1 MYSPQDQLV
10 ELVRHLE
17 TQGEGENN
25 TLHTP
30 ASQAYVFSAD
40 PLLITE
46 KLQHEPTP
54 PLTKLYHRASRM
66 DADGK
71 LARLLQTIEL
81 RIKTTIGLLTLMW
94 FVLGFVTL
102 FTLLQADVVNF
113 FYVLLCLLGV
123 HTFMLVLW
131 LGWMLFAPRNKPS
144 FLSNFVSPSHLV
156 RHKDRLTQ
164 AAVAVYEAQLQHKGM
179 KWYISRLSHQ
189 FWLASLSG
197 MLCALVFMLLVK
209 NYTFVWQSTLLEHS
223 VIEQLVHSMA
233 WLPQQVGFPIPTDS
247 DIVLAQTDPTH
258 HTQPVAYRWGMLL
271 IGSLLMY
278 GIVPRAVV
286 CLLSL
291 LMLKTQRVPL
301 DIKQP
306 YYQKILDFWQRGVI
320 DPDNSP
326 TETKPIAPTANVTP
340 DKKLVALLEY
350 PYADEHWYQFAVGQT
365 FETSRIEDFGIVDDR
380 DDMDRLAEYLQN
392 NPVQVLLGIPPQALP
407 DRGSMRKLD
416 KMASLATGGLIV
428 QLLPTTQDY
437 LLPADEQKIVDTR
450 REQWETALAER
461 NIGLVRI

>member
-17 TQGEGENN
+17 TSGVTEKDPQKF
-25 TLHTP
+25 
-30 ASQAYVFSAD
+30 VFSAD
-40 PLLITE
+40 PILITE
-46 KLQHEPTP
+46 KLQKEPTP
-54 PLTKLYHRASRM
+54 PLTKLYHRATRI

-94 FVLGFVTL
+94 FVLGFVAL
-102 FTLLQADVVNF
+102 FTLLQADMVNF
-113 FYVLLCLLGV
+113 FYVLVCLLGV
-123 HTFMLVLW
+123 HTLMLVLW
-131 LGWMLFAPRNKPS
+131 LGWLLFAPRNKPN
-144 FLSNFVSPSHLV
+144 FLANFISPSHLV

-164 AAVAVYEAQLQHKGM
+164 SAVAVYEAQLQHKGM

-209 NYTFVWQSTLLEHS
+209 NYTFVWQSTLLENS
-223 VIEQLVHSMA
+223 VIQQIVHWMA
-233 WLPQQVGFPIPTDS
+233 WLPEKVGFAVPTDS
-247 DIVLAQTDPTH
+247 DILQAQNSQNASS
-258 HTQPVAYRWGMLL
+258 QPVAFRWGMLL

-286 CLLSL
+286 WLLSL
-291 LMLKTQRVPL
+291 LMLKTQRLPL

-320 DPDNSP
+320 DPDDSP
-326 TETKPIAPTANVTP
+326 TESKPVAPTAKVTHE
-340 DKKLVALLEY
+340 KKLVALLEY
-350 PYADEHWYQFAVGQT
+350 AYADEFWYQFAVGHD
-365 FETSRIEDFGIVDDR
+365 IENFGIIDDR
-380 DDMDRLAEYLQN
+380 DDMDRLADYLQK

-428 QLLPTTQDY
+428 QLLKPTQDY
-437 LLPADEQKIVDTR
+437 LLPADEQKIIDTR
-450 REQWETALAER
+450 KEQWETALAER
-461 NIGLVRI
+461 NIGIVRY

>member
-1 MYSPQDQLV
+1 MYSPQDQLT

-17 TQGEGENN
+17 EKN
-25 TLHTP
+25 HI
-30 ASQAYVFSAD
+30 FSAD
-40 PLLITE
+40 PILITE
-46 KLQHEPTP
+46 KLQKEPTP
-54 PLTKLYHRASRM
+54 SLTKLYHRATRI

-94 FVLGFVTL
+94 FVLGFVAL
-102 FTLLQADVVNF
+102 FTLLQADMVNF
-113 FYVLLCLLGV
+113 FYVLVCLLGV
-123 HTFMLVLW
+123 HTLMLVLW
-131 LGWMLFAPRNKPS
+131 LGWLLFAPRNKPN
-144 FLSNFVSPSHLV
+144 FLANFISPSHLV

-164 AAVAVYEAQLQHKGM
+164 SAVAVYEAQLQHKGM

-209 NYTFVWQSTLLEHS
+209 NYTFVWQSTLLENS
-223 VIEQLVHSMA
+223 VIQQIVHWMA
-233 WLPQQVGFPIPTDS
+233 WLPEKVGFAVPTDS
-247 DIVLAQTDPTH
+247 DILQAQNSQNASS
-258 HTQPVAYRWGMLL
+258 QPVAFRWGMLL

-286 CLLSL
+286 WLLSL
-291 LMLKTQRVPL
+291 LMLKTQRLPL

-320 DPDNSP
+320 DPDDSP
-326 TETKPIAPTANVTP
+326 TESKPVAPTAKVTHE
-340 DKKLVALLEY
+340 KKLVALLEY
-350 PYADEHWYQFAVGQT
+350 AYADEFWYQFAVGHD
-365 FETSRIEDFGIVDDR
+365 IENFGIIDDR
-380 DDMDRLAEYLQN
+380 DDMDRLADYLQK

-428 QLLPTTQDY
+428 QLLKPTQDY
-437 LLPADEQKIVDTR
+437 LLPADEQKIIDTR
-450 REQWETALAER
+450 KQQWETALAER
-461 NIGLVRI
+461 NIGIVRY

>member
-17 TQGEGENN
+17 TSGVTEKDPQKF
-25 TLHTP
+25 
-30 ASQAYVFSAD
+30 VFSAD
-40 PLLITE
+40 PILITE
-46 KLQHEPTP
+46 KLQNEPTP
-54 PLTKLYHRASRM
+54 PLTKLYHRATRI

-94 FVLGFVTL
+94 FVLGFVAL
-102 FTLLQADVVNF
+102 FTLLQADMVNF
-113 FYVLLCLLGV
+113 FYVLVCLLGV
-123 HTFMLVLW
+123 HTLMLVLW
-131 LGWMLFAPRNKPS
+131 LGWLLFAPRNKPN
-144 FLSNFVSPSHLV
+144 FLANFISPSHLV

-164 AAVAVYEAQLQHKGM
+164 SAVAVYEAQLQHKGM

-209 NYTFVWQSTLLEHS
+209 NYTFVWQSTLLENS
-223 VIEQLVHSMA
+223 VIQQIVHWMA
-233 WLPQQVGFPIPTDS
+233 WLPEKVGFAVPTDS
-247 DIVLAQTDPTH
+247 DILQAQNSQNASS
-258 HTQPVAYRWGMLL
+258 QPVAFRWGMLL

-286 CLLSL
+286 WLLSL
-291 LMLKTQRVPL
+291 LMLKTQRLPL

-320 DPDNSP
+320 DPDDSP
-326 TETKPIAPTANVTP
+326 TESKPVAPTAKVTHE
-340 DKKLVALLEY
+340 KKLVALLEY
-350 PYADEHWYQFAVGQT
+350 AYADEFWYQFAVGHD
-365 FETSRIEDFGIVDDR
+365 IENFGIIDDR
-380 DDMDRLAEYLQN
+380 DDMDRLADYLQK

-428 QLLPTTQDY
+428 QLLKPTQDY
-437 LLPADEQKIVDTR
+437 LLPADEQKIIDTR
-450 REQWETALAER
+450 KQQWETALAER
-461 NIGLVRI
+461 NIGIVRY

>member
-17 TQGEGENN
+17 TSGVTEKD
-25 TLHTP
+25 
-30 ASQAYVFSAD
+30 SQKFVFSAD
-40 PLLITE
+40 PILITE
-46 KLQHEPTP
+46 KLQNEPTP
-54 PLTKLYHRASRM
+54 PLTKLYHRATRI

-94 FVLGFVTL
+94 FVLGFVAL
-102 FTLLQADVVNF
+102 FTLLQADMVNF
-113 FYVLLCLLGV
+113 FYVLVCLLGV
-123 HTFMLVLW
+123 HTLMLVLW
-131 LGWMLFAPRNKPS
+131 LGWLLFAPRNKPN
-144 FLSNFVSPSHLV
+144 FLANFISPNHLV

-164 AAVAVYEAQLQHKGM
+164 SAVAVYEAQLQHKGM

-209 NYTFVWQSTLLEHS
+209 NYTFVWQSTLLENS
-223 VIEQLVHSMA
+223 VIQQIVHWMA
-233 WLPQQVGFPIPTDS
+233 WLPEKVGFAVPTDS
-247 DIVLAQTDPTH
+247 DILQAQNSQNPSS
-258 HTQPVAYRWGMLL
+258 QPVAFRWGMLL

-286 CLLSL
+286 WLLSL
-291 LMLKTQRVPL
+291 LMLKTQRLPL

-320 DPDNSP
+320 DPDDSP
-326 TETKPIAPTANVTP
+326 TETKPVAPTAKVTHE
-340 DKKLVALLEY
+340 KKLVALLEY
-350 PYADEHWYQFAVGQT
+350 AYADEFWYQFAVGHD
-365 FETSRIEDFGIVDDR
+365 IENFGIIDDR
-380 DDMDRLAEYLQN
+380 DDMDRLADYLQK

-428 QLLPTTQDY
+428 QLLKPTQDY
-437 LLPADEQKIVDTR
+437 LLPADEQKIIDTR
-450 REQWETALAER
+450 KEQWETALAER
-461 NIGLVRI
+461 NIGIVRY

>member
-17 TQGEGENN
+17 TSGVTEKDPQKF
-25 TLHTP
+25 
-30 ASQAYVFSAD
+30 VFSAD
-40 PLLITE
+40 PILITE
-46 KLQHEPTP
+46 KLQKEPTP
-54 PLTKLYHRASRM
+54 PLTKLYHRATRI

-94 FVLGFVTL
+94 FVLGFVAL
-102 FTLLQADVVNF
+102 FTLLQADMVNF
-113 FYVLLCLLGV
+113 FYVLVCLLGV
-123 HTFMLVLW
+123 HTLMLVLW
-131 LGWMLFAPRNKPS
+131 LGWLLFAPRNKPN
-144 FLSNFVSPSHLV
+144 FLANFISPSHLV

-164 AAVAVYEAQLQHKGM
+164 SAVAVYEAQLQHKGM

-209 NYTFVWQSTLLEHS
+209 NYTFIWQSTLLENS
-223 VIEQLVHSMA
+223 VIQQIVHWMA
-233 WLPQQVGFPIPTDS
+233 WLPEKVGFAVPTDS
-247 DIVLAQTDPTH
+247 DILQAQNSQNASS
-258 HTQPVAYRWGMLL
+258 QPVAFRWGMLL

-286 CLLSL
+286 WFLSL
-291 LMLKTQRVPL
+291 LMLKTQRLPL

-306 YYQKILDFWQRGVI
+306 YYQKILNFWQRGVI
-320 DPDNSP
+320 DPDDSP
-326 TETKPIAPTANVTP
+326 TESKPVAPTAKVTHE
-340 DKKLVALLEY
+340 KKLVALLEY
-350 PYADEHWYQFAVGQT
+350 AYADEFWYQFAVGHD
-365 FETSRIEDFGIVDDR
+365 IENFGIIDDR
-380 DDMDRLAEYLQN
+380 DDMDRLADYLQK

-428 QLLPTTQDY
+428 QLLKPTQDY
-437 LLPADEQKIVDTR
+437 LLPADEQKIIDTR
-450 REQWETALAER
+450 KEQWETALAER
-461 NIGLVRI
+461 NIGIVRY

>member
-17 TQGEGENN
+17 TSGVTEKDPQKF
-25 TLHTP
+25 
-30 ASQAYVFSAD
+30 VFSAD
-40 PLLITE
+40 PILITE
-46 KLQHEPTP
+46 KLQKEPTP
-54 PLTKLYHRASRM
+54 PLTKLYHRATRI

-81 RIKTTIGLLTLMW
+81 RIKTTIGLLTFMW
-94 FVLGFVTL
+94 FVLGFVAL
-102 FTLLQADVVNF
+102 FTLLQADMVNF
-113 FYVLLCLLGV
+113 FYVLVCLLGV
-123 HTFMLVLW
+123 HTLMLVLW
-131 LGWMLFAPRNKPS
+131 LGWLLFAPRNKPN
-144 FLSNFVSPSHLV
+144 FLANFISPSHLV

-164 AAVAVYEAQLQHKGM
+164 SAVAVYEAQLQHKGM

-209 NYTFVWQSTLLEHS
+209 NYTFVWQSTLLENS
-223 VIEQLVHSMA
+223 VIQQIVHWMA
-233 WLPQQVGFPIPTDS
+233 WLPEKVGFAVPTDS
-247 DIVLAQTDPTH
+247 DILQAQNSQNASS
-258 HTQPVAYRWGMLL
+258 QPVAFRWGMLL

-286 CLLSL
+286 WLLSL
-291 LMLKTQRVPL
+291 LMLKTQRLPL

-320 DPDNSP
+320 DPDDSP
-326 TETKPIAPTANVTP
+326 TESKPVAPTAKVTHE
-340 DKKLVALLEY
+340 KKLVALLEY
-350 PYADEHWYQFAVGQT
+350 AYADEFWYQFAVGHD
-365 FETSRIEDFGIVDDR
+365 IENFGIIDDR
-380 DDMDRLAEYLQN
+380 DDMDRLVDYLQK

-428 QLLPTTQDY
+428 QLLKPTQDY
-437 LLPADEQKIVDTR
+437 LLPADEQKIIDTR
-450 REQWETALAER
+450 KQQWETALAER
-461 NIGLVRI
+461 NIGIVRY